1 MFSALSAAIW
11 WALKQHLTVGGDCH
25 SLVTLQLLTQLFI
38 IFQQKIELIE
48 LSIRHSI
55 RRWAAERLPDC
66 KNLLKDDLRSD
77 DTSVK
82 SVRSRAAA
90 QSENLSKDAKSLTS
104 VNLSEDL
111 VPLVRR
117 FS

>member
-1 MFSALSAAIW
+1 MTGA
-11 WALKQHLTVGGDCH
+11 
-25 SLVTLQLLTQLFI
+25 LQLLTRLSI

-48 LSIRHSI
+48 LSSRPSP
-55 RRWAAERLPDC
+55 RRWAAEQLSDC

-77 DTSVK
+77 DMSVK

>member
-25 SLVTLQLLTQLFI
+25 SLVTLQLLTQLSI
-38 IFQQKIELIE
+38 VFQQKIELIE
-48 LSIRHSI
+48 PSIRHSI

-77 DTSVK
+77 DTSVNLGD
-82 SVRSRAAA
+82 REPLRRAKICRKTQEA
-90 QSENLSKDAKSLTS
+90 
-104 VNLSEDL
+104 
-111 VPLVRR
+111 
-117 FS
+117 